1 MLTLLLCY
9 HCYGSTHVI
18 FARVIGVKLSG
29 KRREGILVS
38 IWLLG
43 CRAVESEILVPSMMK
58 LHIFLNC

>member
-9 HCYGSTHVI
+9 HCYGSTHVT
-18 FARVIGVKLSG
+18 FDCVIGVKLSG

-43 CRAVESEILVPSMMK
+43 CRAVV
-58 LHIFLNC
+58 HFRV